1 MSNLVEILK
10 ELDTIW
16 EKMFHL
22 CFQVEGI
29 MFRKIIGNETKVCE
43 LDSQARNIIFTHQ
56 EFLLIELAREIA
68 TIRRY
73 GSLSDVPQKVTGR
86 GVMSNMRFTTA
97 WNVILSLN

>member
-10 ELDTIW
+10 GLDKIW

-22 CFQVEGI
+22 CFQVEGKG
-29 MFRKIIGNETKVCE
+29 FRKIIGNETKVCE
-43 LDSQARNIIFTHQ
+43 LESQAREIIFTHQ
-56 EFLLIELAREIA
+56 GFLLNELALEVA

-73 GSLSDVPQKVTGR
+73 GSLSDVPLKVIGR
-86 GVMSNMRFTTA
+86 GVRSNMRFTTA